1 MRMGGDSKW
10 ERKTREGGVAGE
22 DGNSCDWVADS
33 ATRDTARK

>member
-1 MRMGGDSKW
+1 MKMGGDNEG